1 MKDTMRKILFFVI
14 AISAITLSGCA
25 SLKVT
30 PEEKAALE
38 AQILENLDNR
48 TFCIDVDQMIPR
60 RGGTQHVNNYSLTV
74 DGDKL
79 ISHLPYFG
87 QAWNLPYGGGK
98 GLSFESKIS
107 DYIETYPKP
116 DRRQI
121 TLATNNGEDTF
132 VFVIEVFNNGKSTID
147 VRSRNREPIG
157 YYGIMRATPPTQS
170 ER

>member
-1 MKDTMRKILFFVI
+1 MKETMRKILLFVI
-14 AISAITLSGCA
+14 AISALTFSGCA
-25 SLKVT
+25 SLKMT
-30 PEEKAALE
+30 PEEKAATE
-38 AQILENLDNR
+38 AKIQENLDNR
-48 TFCIDVDQMIPR
+48 TYCIDVDQVLPR
-60 RGGTQHVNNYSLTV
+60 RGGTRHVTNYSLTV

-98 GLSFESKIS
+98 GMSFESKIS
-107 DYIETYPKP
+107 DYIESYPKP

-121 TLATNNGEDTF
+121 TLATNNGEDSF

-147 VRSRNREPIG
+147 VRSRNREPIS
-157 YYGIMRATPPTQS
+157 YYGITSTNPPAQS